1 MSIEITPNLQEH
13 IDLFKKFTNVIS
25 VSVEDV
31 PDRFKEQINNV
42 DSLMFKITNNK
53 KLVIKLIAPLESCMN
68 PVHPLLIKNF
78 ESFDVQMNGWFE
90 KMEPHGCVLCL
101 TDNDHVESFYFYD
114 SVKDELKEVHNAV
127 QIVETTE
134 EMDLLIGKLKNFGFV
149 NDVNLYTPVLDSEST
164 LINCEVFDEEDP
176 TIHTIYTVLY
186 PYTIINDVS
195 KHEDIANGLLNF
207 YSTID
212 EVPRPLI

>member
-1 MSIEITPNLQEH
+1 MSIKITPNLQKH

-53 KLVIKLIAPLESCMN
+53 KNILLLVAPLESCIN
-68 PVHPLLIKNF
+68 TVHPLLIENFKNF
-78 ESFDVQMNGWFE
+78 DTQINGWFE

-101 TDNDHVESFYFYD
+101 ANNDHVESFYFYD
-114 SVKDELKEVHNAV
+114 NIKDELKEIHNAIK
-127 QIVETTE
+127 IVETTE
-134 EMDLLIGKLKNFGFV
+134 EMDLLISKLKNFGFV
-149 NDVNLYTPVLDSEST
+149 DGVNLYTPILDSESI
-164 LINCEVFDEEDP
+164 LIKCEVFDEEDP

-186 PYTIINDVS
+186 PYTIVNDIL
-195 KHEDIANGLLNF
+195 KHEDITNSLLNF
-207 YSTID
+207 YSTIN